1 MYILIYLSQTQWFR
15 IDREPQRS
23 PAQSEVADE
32 EDGMQSPSPHKLRF
46 DEFQED
52 SASADVQRDDSVVPE
67 DTTCQALEVSASASV
82 QRDDSMIPETS
93 TSQSPEDS
101 AAANDQRKV
110 LAGPAGNARIRGPL
124 PVGMSI
130 DDWMDLY
137 GSCSCKS
144 GRCRLQSSRDTSC
157 EVCGSHISVCDN
169 HTQCSSLHCGTVRCL
184 ACFAVMVDR
193 NAPHG

>member
-1 MYILIYLSQTQWFR
+1 
-15 IDREPQRS
+15 
-23 PAQSEVADE
+23 
-32 EDGMQSPSPHKLRF
+32 MQSPSPHKLRF

-93 TSQSPEDS
+93 TSQSLENS

-110 LAGPAGNARIRGPL
+110 LAGPAGTTRIRGPI

-130 DDWMDLY
+130 D
-137 GSCSCKS
+137 
-144 GRCRLQSSRDTSC
+144 
-157 EVCGSHISVCDN
+157 N
-169 HTQCSSLHCGTVRCL
+169 
-184 ACFAVMVDR
+184 
-193 NAPHG
+193 